1 MFKINN
7 VGRKLYASVLTVFLM
22 FAVSFI
28 VFQQTREKQFKIST
42 LTLKLANY
50 NELLAEDLELSSS
63 EGILLS
69 DGKHVKDSLGVVDS
83 VRVAE
88 AKLETFVREHE
99 SKDLRVTLVLPN
111 GKVVYDNMSR
121 DYRHFTNHAKRAEI
135 AEALKTGQGT
145 SVERQSKTLKHDYF
159 YVASYFPKSHLIIR
173 TALPYNDDLAKSL
186 QADQHYIWFA
196 LVAILI
202 LTIVL
207 YRFTNRLGKN
217 ISKLRIFA
225 YKADHNE
232 SLEVED
238 LAKFP
243 SDELGEIAER
253 IIKMYKR
260 IQTTRR
266 EQDILK
272 RQLTQNIAHE
282 LKTPVA
288 SIQGYLE
295 TILDN
300 PHINEETKQQFLQR
314 CYAQSERL
322 TSLLRDIST
331 LNRLDDG
338 SDMID
343 FEVVDIAKM
352 VADIKKET
360 ALQCEDKKMKMVVQL
375 PERLILKGNRSLL
388 YSIFRNLT
396 DNAIAYA
403 GEGTTITLEGK
414 EQGNKWH
421 FIFRDNGQGVPQE
434 HLARLFERFYRVD
447 KGRSRKMGG
456 TGLGLAIVKNAV
468 LLHGGTIRV
477 NNLPEGGLK
486 FEFTI
491 KK

>member
-1 MFKINN
+1 MFKISS
-7 VGRKLYASVLTVFLM
+7 VGKKLYFSVLTVFLV

-28 VFQQTREKQFKIST
+28 VFQQSREKQFKIST

-50 NELLAEDLELSSS
+50 NELLMEDLLLSNSQ
-63 EGILLS
+63 GILLS
-69 DGKHVKDSLGVVDS
+69 DSVDMVDS

-88 AKLETFVREHE
+88 AKLQEFVREHE
-99 SKDLRVTLVLPN
+99 SKDLRVTLVKPD
-111 GKVVYDNMSR
+111 GRVVFDNMSKN
-121 DYRHFTNHAKRAEI
+121 YRHFANHAKREEI
-135 AEALKTGQGT
+135 AEALKVGQGT
-145 SVERQSKTLKHDYF
+145 SVERQSKTLKQDYF
-159 YVASYFPKSHLIIR
+159 YVASYFPKAQLIVR
-173 TALPYNDDLAKSL
+173 TALPYNDDLTKSL

-196 LVAILI
+196 IVAII
-202 LTIVL
+202 LLTVVL
-207 YRFTNRLGKN
+207 YRFTYRLGKN
-217 ISKLRIFA
+217 VSKLTIFA

-238 LAKFP
+238 LANFP
-243 SDELGEIAER
+243 DDELGEIAER

-260 IQTTRR
+260 VQTTRK

-300 PHINEETKQQFLQR
+300 PHINEQTKEQFLQR

-322 TSLLRDIST
+322 TSLLHDIST

-343 FEVVDIAKM
+343 FEAVDITQL
-352 VADIKKET
+352 VADITKET
-360 ALQCEDKKMKMVVQL
+360 ALVRQERKMTFDNQL
-375 PERLILKGNRSLL
+375 PERIVVKGNRSLL
-388 YSIFRNLT
+388 YSVFRNLT

-403 GEGTTITLEGK
+403 GEGRTITLEAK

-421 FIFRDNGQGVPQE
+421 FIFRDNGQGVPPE

-477 NNLPEGGLK
+477 SNLPEGGLK

>member
-1 MFKINN
+1 MFKISS
-7 VGRKLYASVLTVFLM
+7 VGKKLYFSVLTVFLV

-28 VFQQTREKQFKIST
+28 VFQQSREKQFKIST

-50 NELLAEDLELSSS
+50 NELLMEDLLLSTSQ
-63 EGILLS
+63 GILLS
-69 DGKHVKDSLGVVDS
+69 DSVDMVDS

-88 AKLETFVREHE
+88 AKLQEFVREHE
-99 SKDLRVTLVLPN
+99 SKDLRVTLVKPD
-111 GKVVYDNMSR
+111 GKVVFDNMSK
-121 DYRHFTNHAKRAEI
+121 DFRHFANHAKREEI

-145 SVERQSKTLKHDYF
+145 SVERQSKTLKQDYF
-159 YVASYFPKSHLIIR
+159 YVASYFPKAQLIVR
-173 TALPYNDDLAKSL
+173 TALPYNDDLTKSL

-196 LVAILI
+196 IVAII
-202 LTIVL
+202 LLTVVL
-207 YRFTNRLGKN
+207 YRFTYRLGKN
-217 ISKLRIFA
+217 VSKLTIFA

-238 LAKFP
+238 LANFP
-243 SDELGEIAER
+243 DDELGEIAER

-260 IQTTRR
+260 VQTTRK

-300 PHINEETKQQFLQR
+300 PHINEQTKEQFLQR

-322 TSLLRDIST
+322 TSLLHDIST

-343 FEVVDIAKM
+343 FEAVDITQL
-352 VADIKKET
+352 VADITKET
-360 ALQCEDKKMKMVVQL
+360 ALVRQERKMTFDNQL
-375 PERLILKGNRSLL
+375 PERIVVKGNRSLL
-388 YSIFRNLT
+388 YSVFRNLT

-403 GEGTTITLEGK
+403 GEGRTITLEAK

-421 FIFRDNGQGVPQE
+421 FIFRDNGQGVPPE

-477 NNLPEGGLK
+477 SNLPEGGLK

>member
-1 MFKINN
+1 MFKISS
-7 VGRKLYASVLTVFLM
+7 VGKKLYFSVLAVFLV

-28 VFQQTREKQFKIST
+28 VFQQSREKQFKINT

-50 NELLAEDLELSSS
+50 NELLMEDLLLSTSQ
-63 EGILLS
+63 GILLS
-69 DGKHVKDSLGVVDS
+69 DSVDMVDS

-88 AKLETFVREHE
+88 AKLQEFVREHE
-99 SKDLRVTLVLPN
+99 SKDLRVTLVKPD
-111 GKVVYDNMSR
+111 GKVVFDNMSKEF
-121 DYRHFTNHAKRAEI
+121 RHFANHAKREEI

-159 YVASYFPKSHLIIR
+159 YVASYFPKAQLIVR
-173 TALPYNDDLAKSL
+173 TALPYNDDLTKSL

-196 LVAILI
+196 IFAII
-202 LTIVL
+202 LLTVVL
-207 YRFTNRLGKN
+207 YRFTYRLGKN
-217 ISKLRIFA
+217 VSKLTIFA

-243 SDELGEIAER
+243 DDELGEIAER

-260 IQTTRR
+260 VQTTRK

-300 PHINEETKQQFLQR
+300 PHINEQTKEQFLQR

-322 TSLLRDIST
+322 TSLLHDIST

-343 FEVVDIAKM
+343 FEAVDITQL
-352 VADIKKET
+352 VADITKET
-360 ALQCEDKKMKMVVQL
+360 ALVRQERKMTFDNQL
-375 PERLILKGNRSLL
+375 PERIVVKGNRSLL
-388 YSIFRNLT
+388 YSVFRNLT

-403 GEGTTITLEGK
+403 GEGRTITLEAK

-421 FIFRDNGQGVPQE
+421 FIFRDNGQGVPPE

-477 NNLPEGGLK
+477 SNLPEGGLK

>member
-1 MFKINN
+1 MFKISS
-7 VGRKLYASVLTVFLM
+7 VGKKLYFSVLTVFLV

-28 VFQQTREKQFKIST
+28 VFQQSREKQFKINT

-50 NELLAEDLELSSS
+50 NELLMEDLLLSNSQ
-63 EGILLS
+63 GILLS
-69 DGKHVKDSLGVVDS
+69 DSVDMVDS

-88 AKLETFVREHE
+88 AKLQEFVREHE
-99 SKDLRVTLVLPN
+99 SKDLRVTLVKPD
-111 GKVVYDNMSR
+111 GKVVFDNMSK
-121 DYRHFTNHAKRAEI
+121 DFRHFANHAKREEI

-145 SVERQSKTLKHDYF
+145 SVERQSKTLRQDYF
-159 YVASYFPKSHLIIR
+159 YVASYFPKAQLIVR
-173 TALPYNDDLAKSL
+173 TALPYNDDLTKSL

-196 LVAILI
+196 IVAII
-202 LTIVL
+202 LLTVVL
-207 YRFTNRLGKN
+207 YRFTYRLGKN
-217 ISKLRIFA
+217 VSKLTIFA

-238 LAKFP
+238 LANFP
-243 SDELGEIAER
+243 DDELGEIAER

-260 IQTTRR
+260 VQTTRK

-300 PHINEETKQQFLQR
+300 PHINEQTKEQFLQR

-322 TSLLRDIST
+322 TSLLHDIST

-343 FEVVDIAKM
+343 FEAVDITQL
-352 VADIKKET
+352 VADITKET
-360 ALQCEDKKMKMVVQL
+360 ALVRQERKMTFDNQL
-375 PERLILKGNRSLL
+375 PERIVVKGNRSLL
-388 YSIFRNLT
+388 YSVFRNLT

-403 GEGTTITLEGK
+403 GEGRTITLEAK

-421 FIFRDNGQGVPQE
+421 FIFRDNGQGVPPE

-477 NNLPEGGLK
+477 SNLPEGGLK

>member
-7 VGRKLYASVLTVFLM
+7 VGRKLYFSVLTVFLV

-28 VFQQTREKQFKIST
+28 VFQQTREKQYKVST

-50 NELLAEDLELSSS
+50 NELLAEDLELSNNY
-63 EGILLS
+63 GILQS
-69 DGKHVKDSLGVVDS
+69 DSVDLVDSL
-83 VRVAE
+83 RVAE
-88 AKLETFVREHE
+88 AKLEDFVREHE
-99 SKDLRVTLVLPN
+99 SKDLRVTLVRPD
-111 GKVVYDNMSR
+111 GKVIFDNMR
-121 DYRHFTNHAKRAEI
+121 KDYRHFANHAKRAEI
-135 AEALKTGQGT
+135 AQALKEGMGT
-145 SVERQSKTLKHDYF
+145 SVERQSKTLKQDYF
-159 YVASYFPKSHLIIR
+159 YVASYFPKSKLIVR

-196 LVAILI
+196 LCAILV
-202 LTIVL
+202 LTLVL
-207 YRFTNRLGKN
+207 YRFTNRLGSN

-243 SDELGEIAER
+243 GDELGEIAER

-260 IQTTRR
+260 VQATRK

-300 PHINEETKQQFLQR
+300 PHINEETKAQFLQR

-322 TSLLRDIST
+322 TSLLHDIST

-338 SDMID
+338 ADMID
-343 FEVVDIAKM
+343 FEAVDITQL
-352 VADIKKET
+352 VADITRET
-360 ALQCEDKKMKMVVQL
+360 ALARQERKMTFDNRL
-375 PERLILKGNRSLL
+375 PERIVVKGNRSLI

-403 GEGTTITLEGK
+403 GEGCTMTLEAK
-414 EQGNKWH
+414 ELGNKWH
-421 FIFRDNGQGVPQE
+421 FVFRDNGQGVPPE

>member
-1 MFKINN
+1 MFKISS
-7 VGRKLYASVLTVFLM
+7 VGKKLYFSVLAVFLV

-28 VFQQTREKQFKIST
+28 VFQQSREKQFKINT

-50 NELLAEDLELSSS
+50 NELLMEDLLLSNSQ
-63 EGILLS
+63 GILLS
-69 DGKHVKDSLGVVDS
+69 DSVDMVDS

-88 AKLETFVREHE
+88 AKLQEFVREHE
-99 SKDLRVTLVLPN
+99 SKDLRVTLVKPD
-111 GKVVYDNMSR
+111 GKVVFDNMSK
-121 DYRHFTNHAKRAEI
+121 DFRHFANHAKREEI

-145 SVERQSKTLKHDYF
+145 SVERQSKTLRQDYF
-159 YVASYFPKSHLIIR
+159 YVASYFPKAQLIVR
-173 TALPYNDDLAKSL
+173 TALPYNDDLTKSL

-196 LVAILI
+196 IVAII
-202 LTIVL
+202 LLTVVL
-207 YRFTNRLGKN
+207 YRFTYRLGKN
-217 ISKLRIFA
+217 VSKLTIFA

-243 SDELGEIAER
+243 DDELGEIAER

-260 IQTTRR
+260 VQTTRK

-300 PHINEETKQQFLQR
+300 PHINEQTKEQFLQR

-322 TSLLRDIST
+322 TSLLHDIST

-343 FEVVDIAKM
+343 FEAVDITQL
-352 VADIKKET
+352 VADITKET
-360 ALQCEDKKMKMVVQL
+360 ALVRQERKMTFDNQL
-375 PERLILKGNRSLL
+375 PERIVVKGNRSLL
-388 YSIFRNLT
+388 YSVFRNLT

-403 GEGTTITLEGK
+403 GEGRTITLEAK

-421 FIFRDNGQGVPQE
+421 FIFRDNGQGVPPE

-477 NNLPEGGLK
+477 SNLPEGGLK

>member
-1 MFKINN
+1 MFKISS
-7 VGRKLYASVLTVFLM
+7 VGKKLYFSVLTVFLV

-28 VFQQTREKQFKIST
+28 VFQQSREKQFKINT

-50 NELLAEDLELSSS
+50 NELLMEDLLLSNSQ
-63 EGILLS
+63 GILLS
-69 DGKHVKDSLGVVDS
+69 DSVDMVDS

-88 AKLETFVREHE
+88 AKLQEFVREHE
-99 SKDLRVTLVLPN
+99 SKDLRVTLVKPD
-111 GKVVYDNMSR
+111 GKVVFDNMSK
-121 DYRHFTNHAKRAEI
+121 DFRHFANHAKREEI

-145 SVERQSKTLKHDYF
+145 SVERQSKTLRQDYF
-159 YVASYFPKSHLIIR
+159 YVASYFPKAQLIVR
-173 TALPYNDDLAKSL
+173 TALPYNDDLTKSL

-196 LVAILI
+196 IVAII
-202 LTIVL
+202 LLTVVL
-207 YRFTNRLGKN
+207 YRFTYRLGKN
-217 ISKLRIFA
+217 VSKLTIFA

-238 LAKFP
+238 LANFP
-243 SDELGEIAER
+243 DDELGEIAER

-260 IQTTRR
+260 VQTTRK

-300 PHINEETKQQFLQR
+300 PHINEQTKEQFLQR

-322 TSLLRDIST
+322 TSLLHDIST

-343 FEVVDIAKM
+343 FEAVDITQL
-352 VADIKKET
+352 VADITKET
-360 ALQCEDKKMKMVVQL
+360 ALVRQERKMTFDNQL
-375 PERLILKGNRSLL
+375 PERIVVKGNRSLL
-388 YSIFRNLT
+388 YSVFRNLT

-403 GEGTTITLEGK
+403 GEGRTITLEAK

-421 FIFRDNGQGVPQE
+421 FIFRDNGQGVAPE

-477 NNLPEGGLK
+477 SNLPEGGLK

>member
-1 MFKINN
+1 MFKISN
-7 VGRKLYASVLTVFLM
+7 VGRKLYFSVLTVFLV

-28 VFQQTREKQFKIST
+28 VFQQNREKQFKINT

-50 NELLAEDLELSSS
+50 NELLMEDLLLSTSQ
-63 EGILLS
+63 GILLS
-69 DGKHVKDSLGVVDS
+69 DSIDMVDS

-88 AKLETFVREHE
+88 AKLQEFVRAHE
-99 SKDLRVTLVLPN
+99 SKDLRVTLVKPD
-111 GKVVYDNMSR
+111 GKVVYDNMSK
-121 DYRHFTNHAKRAEI
+121 DYRHFSNHAKREEI
-135 AEALKTGQGT
+135 AEALKVGQGT
-145 SVERQSKTLKHDYF
+145 SVERQSKTLKQDYF
-159 YVASYFPKSHLIIR
+159 YVASYFPKSHLIVR
-173 TALPYNDDLAKSL
+173 TALPYNNDLAKSL

-196 LVAILI
+196 IIAIIL

-207 YRFTNRLGKN
+207 YRFTYRLGKN
-217 ISKLRIFA
+217 VSKLTIFA

-243 SDELGEIAER
+243 NDELGEIAER

-260 IQTTRR
+260 VQTTRK
-266 EQDILK
+266 EQDVLK

-300 PHINEETKQQFLQR
+300 PHINEQTKEQFLQR

-322 TSLLRDIST
+322 TSLLHDIST

-343 FEVVDIAKM
+343 FEAVDITQM
-352 VADIKKET
+352 VNDITRET
-360 ALQCEDKKMKMVVQL
+360 ALVRQERKMAFDNQL
-375 PERLILKGNRSLL
+375 PELIVVKGNRSLL
-388 YSIFRNLT
+388 YSVFRNLT

-403 GEGTTITLEGK
+403 GEGRMITLEAK

-421 FIFRDNGQGVPQE
+421 FIFRDNGQGVPPE

-477 NNLPEGGLK
+477 SNLPEGGLK

>member
-1 MFKINN
+1 MFKINS
-7 VGRKLYASVLTVFLM
+7 VGRKLYFSVLAVFLV

-28 VFQQTREKQFKIST
+28 VFQQTREKQYKISS
-42 LTLKLANY
+42 LTMKLEGY
-50 NELLAEDLELSSS
+50 NALLEEDLALSHDK
-63 EGILLS
+63 GILQ
-69 DGKHVKDSLGVVDS
+69 GDSGRNSRVVVS
-83 VRVAE
+83 E
-88 AKLETFVREHE
+88 EKLNAFVRNHE
-99 SKDLRVTLVLPN
+99 SKDLRITLIRPD
-111 GKVVYDNMSR
+111 GKVVFDNMR
-121 DYRHFTNHAKRAEI
+121 KDYSKFANHRNRKEI
-135 AEALKTGQGT
+135 QEALKTGQGS
-145 SVERQSKTLKHDYF
+145 SVERQSKTLLHDYF
-159 YVASYFPKSHLIIR
+159 YVASYYPQDSLIIR
-173 TALPYNDDLAKSL
+173 SALPYNNDLSKSL

-196 LVAILI
+196 LFAII
-202 LTIVL
+202 LLTVVL
-207 YRFTNRLGKN
+207 YRFTERLGKN

-232 SLEVED
+232 SLEIED

-243 SDELGEIAER
+243 ADELGEIAER

-260 IQTTRR
+260 IQTTRK

-300 PHINEETKQQFLQR
+300 PHINDETKAQFLQR

-343 FEVVDIAKM
+343 FEAVDITQM
-352 VADIKKET
+352 ISDITRET
-360 ALQCEDKKMKMVVQL
+360 SLDRESRHMSLNLQL
-375 PERLILKGNRSLL
+375 PERIVVKGNRSLL

-403 GEGTTITLEGK
+403 GEGTTISLSAK

-421 FIFRDNGQGVPQE
+421 FIFSDNGQGVPPE

-477 NNLPEGGLK
+477 SNLPEGGLK

>member
-1 MFKINN
+1 MFKISS
-7 VGRKLYASVLTVFLM
+7 VGRKLYFSVLAVFLV

-28 VFQQTREKQFKIST
+28 VFQQSREKQFKINT

-50 NELLAEDLELSSS
+50 NELLMEDLLLSTSQ
-63 EGILLS
+63 GILLS
-69 DGKHVKDSLGVVDS
+69 DSVDMVDS

-88 AKLETFVREHE
+88 AKLQEFVREHE
-99 SKDLRVTLVLPN
+99 SKDLRVTLVKPD
-111 GKVVYDNMSR
+111 GKVVFDNMSK
-121 DYRHFTNHAKRAEI
+121 DFRHFANHAKREEI

-159 YVASYFPKSHLIIR
+159 YVASYFPKAQLIVR

-196 LVAILI
+196 IFAII
-202 LTIVL
+202 LLTVVL
-207 YRFTNRLGKN
+207 YRFTYRLGKN
-217 ISKLRIFA
+217 VSKLTIFA

-243 SDELGEIAER
+243 DDELGEIAER

-260 IQTTRR
+260 VQTTRK

-300 PHINEETKQQFLQR
+300 PHINEQTKEQFLQR

-322 TSLLRDIST
+322 ASLLHDIST

-343 FEVVDIAKM
+343 FEAVDITQL
-352 VADIKKET
+352 VADITKET
-360 ALQCEDKKMKMVVQL
+360 ALVRQERKMTFDNQL
-375 PERLILKGNRSLL
+375 PERIVVKGNRSLL
-388 YSIFRNLT
+388 YSVFRNLT

-403 GEGTTITLEGK
+403 GEGRTITLEAK

-421 FIFRDNGQGVPQE
+421 FIFRDNGQGVPPE

-477 NNLPEGGLK
+477 SNLPEGGLK

>member
-1 MFKINN
+1 MFKISS
-7 VGRKLYASVLTVFLM
+7 VGKKLYFSVLTVFLV

-28 VFQQTREKQFKIST
+28 VFQQSREKQFKINT

-50 NELLAEDLELSSS
+50 NELLMEDLLLSNSQ
-63 EGILLS
+63 GILLS
-69 DGKHVKDSLGVVDS
+69 DSVDMVDS

-88 AKLETFVREHE
+88 AKLQEFVREHE
-99 SKDLRVTLVLPN
+99 SKDLRVTLVKPD
-111 GKVVYDNMSR
+111 GKVVFDNMSK
-121 DYRHFTNHAKRAEI
+121 DFRHFANHAKREEI

-145 SVERQSKTLKHDYF
+145 SVERQSKTLRQDYF
-159 YVASYFPKSHLIIR
+159 YVASYFPKAQLIVR

-196 LVAILI
+196 IFAII
-202 LTIVL
+202 LLTVVL
-207 YRFTNRLGKN
+207 YRFTYRLGKN
-217 ISKLRIFA
+217 VSKLTIFA

-243 SDELGEIAER
+243 DDELGEIAER

-260 IQTTRR
+260 VQTTRK

-300 PHINEETKQQFLQR
+300 PHINEQTKEQFLQR

-322 TSLLRDIST
+322 TSLLHDIST

-343 FEVVDIAKM
+343 FEAVDITQL
-352 VADIKKET
+352 VADITKET
-360 ALQCEDKKMKMVVQL
+360 ALVRQERKMTFDNQL
-375 PERLILKGNRSLL
+375 PERIVVKGNRSLL
-388 YSIFRNLT
+388 YSVFRNLT

-403 GEGTTITLEGK
+403 GEGRTITLEAK

-421 FIFRDNGQGVPQE
+421 FIFRDNGQGVPPE

-477 NNLPEGGLK
+477 SNLPEGGLK